1 MKLELVLISLVTF
14 IKVAFLSQAGHMLHL
29 IVEAWLASD
38 VLPGANVMYSE

>member
-1 MKLELVLISLVTF
+1 MAYFKENFIL